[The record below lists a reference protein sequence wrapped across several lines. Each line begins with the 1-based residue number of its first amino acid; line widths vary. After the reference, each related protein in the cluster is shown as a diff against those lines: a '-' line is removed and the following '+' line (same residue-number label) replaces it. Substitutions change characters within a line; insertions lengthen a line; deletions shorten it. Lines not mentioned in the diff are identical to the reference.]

1 MSAQAQSTAHID
13 RHPITLRVTDDLARN
28 RLTVFFRL
36 ILAIPHLVVLGLW
49 SIVAWIIGLVAWI
62 VTLVAGRMPE
72 GLHNA
77 QSAFLVYQNRVYA
90 YMYLVADPFPPFGS
104 GGEYPVDLEVDGPEK
119 QNRLTV
125 FFRIILAIPALILAN
140 VLLTLAQVLAFVG
153 WFVALFTGKMPQG
166 MRDLSA
172 FCLRY
177 YDQTMGYILLL
188 TQRYPSLSGG
198 PTA

>member
-1 MSAQAQSTAHID
+1 MGTQAQAQSGVD
-13 RHPITLRVTDDLARN
+13 EHPITLEVTDGLKRN

-36 ILAIPHLVVLGLW
+36 LLAIPHFIVLALWGIVVG
-49 SIVAWIIGLVAWI
+49 IVGLVAWI
-62 VTLVAGRMPE
+62 VTLIAGRMPG
-72 GLHNA
+72 GLHNFQA
-77 QSAFLVYQNRVYA
+77 AYLIYQNRVNA
-90 YMYLVADPFPPFGS
+90 YLYLVADPFPPFGS
-104 GGEYPVDLEVDGPEK
+104 GGDYPVDLEVAPPEK

-140 VLLTLAQVLAFVG
+140 VLLTLAQVLGFVG
-153 WFVALFTGKMPQG
+153 WFVALVTGKLPQG

-177 YDQTMGYILLL
+177 YDQTMGYLLLL

>member
-1 MSAQAQSTAHID
+1 MSAHAQSD
-13 RHPITLRVTDDLARN
+13 SHPISLEVRDDLKRN

-36 ILAIPHLVVLGLW
+36 LLAIPHWIVVMLW
-49 SIVAWIIGLVAWI
+49 AIFAYLIGLVAWI
-62 VTLVAGRMPE
+62 VTVITGRMPD

-77 QSAFLVYQNRVYA
+77 QAAFLVYQNRVNA
-90 YMYLVADPFPPFGS
+90 YTYLVADPFPPFGP
-104 GGEYPVDLEVDGPEK
+104 GGEYDVDLDVAPPEK

-125 FFRIILAIPALILAN
+125 FFRFILAIPALILAN
-140 VLLTLAQVLAFVG
+140 VLMTLMQVLAFVG

-177 YDQTMGYILLL
+177 YDQTMGYMFLL
-188 TQRYPSLSGG
+188 TPRYPSLSGG